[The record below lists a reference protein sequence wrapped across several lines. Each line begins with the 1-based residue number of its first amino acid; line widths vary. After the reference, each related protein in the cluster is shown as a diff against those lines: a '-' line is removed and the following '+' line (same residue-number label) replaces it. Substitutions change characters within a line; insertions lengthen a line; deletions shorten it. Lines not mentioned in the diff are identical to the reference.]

1 MDYTEFMDKM
11 LSVYIIQLLSLQ
23 KYNFVYNG
31 IYVGNPNKEEQIKN
45 NPSSDDILKQTL
57 ISGIIDFFKYECKF
71 KYSRTFV
78 EELSKL
84 KSKQLNRRNR
94 NSNYKTEFALL
105 SRSIDFYLST
115 IAMNQFMADET
126 FNRISLLFT
135 PDLVHLIIDNRQMFD
150 EYLKKCTAE
159 FKNEVNYTIFS
170 KNAARPCKEIIKLYR
185 EERDL

>member
-1 MDYTEFMDKM
+1 MDKM

-126 FNRISLLFT
+126 FNRISFLFT
-135 PDLVHLIIDNRQMFD
+135 PDLVHLIIDNRQLFD
-150 EYLKKCTAE
+150 EYLKNCKADVKHNE
-159 FKNEVNYTIFS
+159 NENPSMIFAKNSI
-170 KNAARPCKEIIKLYR
+170 KPCKEIIKLYR